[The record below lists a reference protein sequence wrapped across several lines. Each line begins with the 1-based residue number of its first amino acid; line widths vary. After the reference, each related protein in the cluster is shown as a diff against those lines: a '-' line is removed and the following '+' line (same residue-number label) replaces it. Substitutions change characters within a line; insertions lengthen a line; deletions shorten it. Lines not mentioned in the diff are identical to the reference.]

1 MQIASTAQALINVA
15 AGLVTKETELNAS
28 VSITHTEETREK
40 ENTLFPLYIV
50 SLDLTG
56 LLYSSN
62 HSLLLQLTAPVME
75 WYVTNMAHAYQRP
88 LEDAIDSA
96 FVWLAGKGMD
106 EDVMVTH

>member
-15 AGLVTKETELNAS
+15 AGSVTKETELNAS
-28 VSITHTEETREK
+28 VSITHTEEKTREN
-40 ENTLFPLYIV
+40 ENTLFPLFIV

-62 HSLLLQLTAPVME
+62 HSVLLQLTAPAME
-75 WYVTNMAHAYQRP
+75 WYVTNMAHAYRRP

-96 FVWLAGKGMD
+96 FV
-106 EDVMVTH
+106 

>member
-28 VSITHTEETREK
+28 VSITHTEETREN
-40 ENTLFPLYIV
+40 ENTLFPLYIA

-56 LLYSSN
+56 LYSSN
-62 HSLLLQLTAPVME
+62 HSLLLQLTAPAME
-75 WYVTNMAHAYQRP
+75 WYVTNMAHAYRRP

-96 FVWLAGKGMD
+96 FV
-106 EDVMVTH
+106 